1 MVSIRGFHNP
11 WRAGNNGSGATMELI
26 SRTGAGER
34 VLKRALAKVPAE
46 DNSGDAD
53 YRWGKPSRF
62 TLTEPEQQTNPRTT
76 VTWPSEEPVEDPEDG
91 IVVIDYDYIDRAVE
105 VIRIEQVDEPENW
118 VETERITVL
127 MLQKRTTGEY
137 IRIHIDWSKE
147 PSSG

>member
-1 MVSIRGFHNP
+1 MQIRGSHNP

-62 TLTEPEQQTNPRTT
+62 TLTEPEQKTNPRTT

>member
-1 MVSIRGFHNP
+1 
-11 WRAGNNGSGATMELI
+11 MELI

-62 TLTEPEQQTNPRTT
+62 TLTEPEQKTNPRTT